1 MYCVNLVSRDQVIEI
16 EIEDKKLALNTIP
29 KFV

>member
-1 MYCVNLVSRDQVIEI
+1 MYCVNLVSQDQVIEI
-16 EIEDKKLALNTIP
+16 EIEGKKLALDTIP